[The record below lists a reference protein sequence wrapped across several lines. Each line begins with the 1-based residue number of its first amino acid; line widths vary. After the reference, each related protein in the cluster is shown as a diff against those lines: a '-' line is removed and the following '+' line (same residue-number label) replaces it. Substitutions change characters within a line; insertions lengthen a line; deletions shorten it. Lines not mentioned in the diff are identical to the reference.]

1 MGDRGTQASSDRP
14 GWENGC
20 GSRQR
25 SSEGRTGSRRLI
37 VLDASSA
44 VELLGGSPAAVGVA
58 TIIESERGTVP
69 AHFDAEVYAAFRR
82 RFRQGLVDRDRLEF
96 VAQRLPSLP
105 VERVSLTSLLWEAH
119 LLADR
124 LSSSDAFYVALARL
138 HDCELVTSD
147 GRLARDAFDLAHIR
161 LITAPETSL

>member
-1 MGDRGTQASSDRP
+1 M
-14 GWENGC
+14 
-20 GSRQR
+20 
-25 SSEGRTGSRRLI
+25 
-37 VLDASSA
+37 
-44 VELLGGSPAAVGVA
+44 GVA

-82 RFRQGLVDRDRLEF
+82 HFRQGLVDRDRLEF
-96 VAQRLPSLP
+96 VARRLPSLP